1 MFINQAF
8 LHFLFR
14 IPEYHR
20 QNNGI
25 YIVMIMV
32 NMEFWFPIMKCFI
45 LKEKIRIQQ
54 KQRNPSVS
62 SKFQGL
68 FFVVETQ
75 ILIHL

>member
-8 LHFLFR
+8 FHFLFH

-20 QNNGI
+20 QINCI
-25 YIVMIMV
+25 YVVMS
-32 NMEFWFPIMKCFI
+32 MEFWFPIMKCFEVE
-45 LKEKIRIQQ
+45 EKVKIQQ
-54 KQRNPSVS
+54 KQRNPFV

-75 ILIHL
+75 IFIHL